1 MRVLDLF
8 SGIGGFSLGLE
19 RAGMQ
24 TVAFCEI
31 EPYPRAVLR
40 KHWPNVPCYEDVR
53 TLTAERLNAD
63 GIGPID
69 VICGGFPCQPFSQ
82 AGKQLAEKDV
92 RHLWPEYFR
101 LVKECRPSWVI
112 GENVIGLINLGLD
125 AVLDD
130 LEGIGYATRTFDI
143 PACAVGAPHY
153 RRRVWI
159 TANATSGRRTSGFNG
174 DAKSTDV
181 VPCSEDLAYSDCS
194 LLQGG
199 GGGNNEEGR
208 KESSRYARLACG
220 EPESTWEIEPRMG
233 RVANGVPSRVD
244 RIKALGNA
252 VVPQIPEIIGRAI
265 MAMENQ

>member
-1 MRVLDLF
+1 MALMRVLDLF

-159 TANATSGRRTSGFNG
+159 TANATSGGRASGFNG
-174 DAKSTDV
+174 DTKSIDV
-181 VPCSEDLAYSDCS
+181 VSYSEDLAYSDCS

-199 GGGNNEEGR
+199 GG
-208 KESSRYARLACG
+208 
-220 EPESTWEIEPRMG
+220 
-233 RVANGVPSRVD
+233 
-244 RIKALGNA
+244 
-252 VVPQIPEIIGRAI
+252 AI
-265 MAMENQ
+265 MRKDGKSRLDMLDWLVESQNQPGRLNPEWVEWLMGFPVGWTELKPLETPLSRKSQKSSGGQ

>member
-31 EPYPRAVLR
+31 EPYCRAVLR

-53 TLTAERLNAD
+53 TLTAERLRED
-63 GIGPID
+63 GIGSID

-82 AGKQLAEKDV
+82 AGKRLAEKDV

-101 LVKECRPSWVI
+101 IIKECRPSWVI

-125 AVLDD
+125 SVLND
-130 LEGIGYATRTFDI
+130 LESIGYATRTFDI

-159 TANATSGRRTSGFNG
+159 IADATSGRRAGGFNG
-174 DAKSTDV
+174 YAKSIDV
-181 VPCSEDLAYSDCS
+181 ISCSENLADSYCQVP
-194 LLQGG
+194 QGW
-199 GGGNNEEGR
+199 GGGNNEEGQ

-220 EPESTWEIEPRMG
+220 EPESTWEIEPNVG

-252 VVPQIPEIIGRAI
+252 VVPQIPEIIGKAI
-265 MAMENQ
+265 MATQC